1 MTRARRLLLTLLL
14 FACGVVGR
22 AGDTETIELRSLSPE
37 GEFEYDEASGM
48 ATSPEGVEITAGEV
62 RLTARRIWFQRDTG
76 EVRAEGEVRLYRGG
90 ELWSA
95 DALSY
100 NFQTRTVQSG
110 PFRAGLKPLLVG
122 GASLSAGLTNQVH
135 TATGAFVTPDDFQTP
150 GYRVRARQLTF
161 VPGEYIEARGA
172 TLLLGRVPVFYLPRY
187 RYAFDRPP
195 AGWEVKPGYRSVF
208 GPYLLSAYHWSP
220 LTNLQTSVRLDLR
233 QRRGVG
239 TGLDLQS
246 ALGVLGTNDLAT
258 YFTYDFEPGTN
269 SIGQEL
275 NPHRWR
281 VRYSHSTLLRSNLTF
296 RGQLYAQSDEF
307 VTRDFFERQ
316 HRENPQPQSFANLN
330 QRWDNFTLDVLAQ
343 GQLYDFYE
351 TVERLPD
358 LRFTGTRQQLGVSP
372 FYYESESSAAWLR
385 RRFAYDSQPHY
396 AAMRA
401 DSFHQLLLPRTFG
414 GWLNVTPRV
423 GGRFT
428 WYGEQEGRDT
438 VLEAT
443 DRWVFNTGAEFSTK
457 ASRLWRGAESRLLD
471 VHGLRHIV
479 EPSVNYV
486 FVPDPSVE
494 PPRLPQFDYEMNSFR
509 LLPVDFPDYVAIDSI
524 NAQNALRLGL
534 RQRLQTLRDGA
545 LENLLHWNLLL
556 DWRLDPRPDQRTYGD
571 LYSEFEFRPRSWLL
585 CSSQVRYDLNES
597 TLRLAYHTLSV
608 EPNDRWSWRL
618 AHRYFAGW
626 PGEGPESGNNLFINS
641 VRFKLNENWSLRAV
655 HYFEARDGNLDEQF
669 YVLQRD
675 FRSWTGALV
684 FRLRNPRVGDE
695 DYSIGAMISLKAAPR
710 YSLNSDRDYHH
721 SLFD

>member
-1 MTRARRLLLTLLL
+1 MTRTRRFLLALLL
-14 FACGVVGR
+14 FACGAVAR
-22 AGDTETIELRSLSPE
+22 AGETGTLELRSLGPE
-37 GEFEYDEASGM
+37 GEFEYDEATGM
-48 ATSPEGVEITAGEV
+48 ATSPEGVELTSGDV
-62 RLTARRIWFQRDTG
+62 RLTAHRIWLERDTG

-90 ELWSA
+90 ELWTA

-100 NFQTRTVQSG
+100 NFQTRTVRSG
-110 PFRAGLKPLLVG
+110 PFRAGLKPLWFG
-122 GASLSAGLTNQVH
+122 GASLSTDLTNQVH
-135 TATGAFVTPDDFQTP
+135 TATEAFVTPDDFQTP
-150 GYRVRARQLTF
+150 GYRVRARQLTV
-161 VPGEYIEARGA
+161 VPGRYVEARGA

-187 RYAFDRPP
+187 RYSFDRPP
-195 AGWEVKPGYRSVF
+195 AGWEVKPGYRSVY

-246 ALGVLGTNDLAT
+246 ALGTLGTNDLTT
-258 YFTYDFEPGTN
+258 YFTYDFEAGTN
-269 SIGQEL
+269 SPGQDL
-275 NPHRWR
+275 DPHRWR
-281 VRYSHSTLLRSNLTF
+281 VRYSHRARLGTNLTF
-296 RGQLYAQSDEF
+296 RGRLHAQSDEF

-316 HRENPQPQSFANLN
+316 HRENLQPQSFANLN

-358 LRFTGTRQQLGVSP
+358 IRFTGTRQQLGVSP
-372 FYYESESSAAWLR
+372 VYYESDSSAAWLR
-385 RRFAYDSQPHY
+385 RRFAYDARPHY

-401 DSFHQLLLPRTFG
+401 DTFHQLLLPRTLG

-438 VLEAT
+438 ALEAT
-443 DRWVFNTGAEFSTK
+443 DRWVFNTGAELSAK

-471 VHGLRHIV
+471 VQGLRHIV

-494 PPRLPQFDYEMNSFR
+494 PPRLPQFDDELNSFR

-524 NAQNALRLGL
+524 NAQNAIRFGL
-534 RQRLQTLRDGA
+534 RQRLQTRRDGV

-571 LYSEFEFRPRSWLL
+571 LYSELEFRPRSWLL
-585 CSSQVRYDLNES
+585 FSSQIRHDFNES
-597 TLRLAYHTLSV
+597 TLRLAYHTLSI
-608 EPNDRWSWRL
+608 EPNDRWSWQL

-626 PGEGPESGNNLFINS
+626 PGEGPDSANNLFIHS
-641 VRFKLNENWSLRAV
+641 LRFKLNENWSLRAV

-684 FRLRNPRVGDE
+684 FRLRNPRWGTE
-695 DYSIGAMISLKAAPR
+695 DYSIGAMISLKTSPR

-721 SLFD
+721 GLLD